1 MNLPRSEPAAFTS
14 VPIKKSVQRKADS
27 PSARAVSKSVALKN
41 IDAQPSNEQIA
52 LRAYF
57 IGERRR
63 NLGIP
68 GDETSDWVEAEREIS
83 EELKAHSRLFSKAPG
98 RRPSK
103 DH

>member
-83 EELKAHSRLFSKAPG
+83 EELKAYSRLFSKAPG